1 MSGFLLDTNVLSEL
15 TKDAPHPHVVSFLTG
30 QDDLWLPS
38 LVIHE
43 LEYGVRLLPRGR
55 RRDQLHAVIAGIVS
69 EYDDRILPLDRKA
82 AEYAAQL
89 RAQARS
95 LGRALEL
102 GDALIAGT
110 ARSNLLTLA
119 TRNVSDFDY
128 VEVTVFNP
136 WEPQ

>member
-15 TKDAPHPHVVSFLTG
+15 TKDAPHPDVVSFLTER
-30 QDDLWLPS
+30 DDLWLPS

-43 LEYGVRLLPRGR
+43 LEYGVHVLPRGR
-55 RRDQLHAVIAGIVS
+55 RRDQLQAVIAGIVS

-82 AEYAAQL
+82 AEYAALL

-110 ARSNLLTLA
+110 AQSNLLTLA

-128 VEVTVFNP
+128 IEVTVFNP
-136 WEPQ
+136 WEPR